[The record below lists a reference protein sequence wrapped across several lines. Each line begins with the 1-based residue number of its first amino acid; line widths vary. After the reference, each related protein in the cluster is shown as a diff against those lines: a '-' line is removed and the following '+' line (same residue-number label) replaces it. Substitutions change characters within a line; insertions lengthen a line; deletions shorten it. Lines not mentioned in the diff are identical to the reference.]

1 MLKNDVLAYLKKQT
15 KTLDLDHLD
24 KRFTAGGIAQ
34 ALNAKRNTV
43 SLYLNQL
50 TNEHKLV
57 KVQTRPVRF
66 IHRAQ
71 FEKSNYALKKDT
83 YATALQLEQENNN
96 HDILKSFAQINP
108 SLKESVERVRAAV
121 LYPNNGLPLL
131 ITGES
136 GTGKSYLVGLINR
149 FCRTNKLIKQAAP
162 FVTVNCAQYADNPEL
177 LTSNLFGY
185 KKGAFTGADQ
195 DHDGA
200 FVEANGG
207 ILFLDEV
214 HRLGPKGQEK
224 LFTYLDQG
232 LIYPVGE
239 TSHGKRVSVRLCFA
253 TTEKVENNF
262 LTTFMRRIPVKISLP
277 PLSQRSR
284 EERLNLIYTLLCNE
298 QREIAKPII
307 VSDQVLEMLANYL
320 PVGNIGDLKNA
331 VKLTIARANA
341 DEKKANKLTLT
352 AYNLPVDVLMRSKT
366 ESSLSAKKPL
376 QITDETEP
384 ADLIARSFPEKKIFL
399 HSLER
404 LLTVYEQNNNHL
416 PNCESKLKQ
425 IVYQLFDTLLFEKNA
440 SKQLPLLSYVIEH
453 LKHLFEQLQNAYQ
466 LQVSG
471 NAIYAISYYLF
482 ERQKI
487 QWNIDEVRQKN
498 ALHSLY
504 QEVRQRYPEV
514 YAYVGKLLLLIKNNL
529 EIELNEVDYIFLSI
543 YLNKL
548 EIITKTGLTK
558 AIVLAHGYATAGS
571 IANVVNR
578 LLNAH
583 TLDAFDMPIN
593 VSTQQI
599 ANKIIDYSENND
611 VSHGLIIL
619 VDMGSLQEIEKLFP
633 RQLDAPLLLINNVST
648 SLALTV
654 GESILQKRSFREIGQ
669 LAQQK
674 SKIEIKLTYPA
685 KRRQQVIL
693 TTCYSGIGTA
703 THVAR
708 LLERCMPNSSKIK
721 IIPYDY
727 QALKDPH
734 KVKVVNKMYDVIGIV
749 GTENPAIPGLDFIHL
764 EKILSDKGTAKLQKW
779 LTKSFTVPEIK
790 LIMNNLVKNFSLERT
805 INMVTILDAPKVI
818 ENITIFLQELERRFS
833 ISLSN
838 QKKFTL
844 YVHISYLIE
853 RLIRKEKNDLD
864 PEYAKTYAHKYATD
878 LKIIKAAFSVIID
891 NYNVK
896 IPVSELIYIDQI
908 IFNHQ

>member
-83 YATALQLEQENNN
+83 YLTVAQLEQENNN
-96 HDILKSFAQINP
+96 QDILKSFAQINP

-149 FCRTNKLIKQAAP
+149 FCRTNKLIKTTAP

-232 LIYPVGE
+232 LVYPVGE

-253 TTEKVENNF
+253 TTEEVENNF

-298 QREIAKPII
+298 QREIAKPIT

-366 ESSLSAKKPL
+366 ESYLSAKKPL

-404 LLTVYEQNNNHL
+404 LLTTYEQSNNHL

-548 EIITKTGLTK
+548 EIITKTGLIK

-648 SLALTV
+648 SLALIV

-674 SKIEIKLTYPA
+674 SKVEIKLTYPA

-708 LLERCMPNSSKIK
+708 LLERCMPSSSKIK

-749 GTENPAIPGLDFIHL
+749 GTENPEIPGLDFIHL

>member
-83 YATALQLEQENNN
+83 YATVAQLEQENNN
-96 HDILKSFAQINP
+96 QDILKSFAQINP

-149 FCRTNKLIKQAAP
+149 FCRTNKLIKTTAP

-232 LIYPVGE
+232 LVYPVGE

-298 QREIAKPII
+298 QREIAKPIT

-341 DEKKANKLTLT
+341 DAKKANKLTLT

-366 ESSLSAKKPL
+366 ESYLSAKKPL

-404 LLTVYEQNNNHL
+404 LLTTYEQSNNHL

-548 EIITKTGLTK
+548 EIITKTGLIK

-674 SKIEIKLTYPA
+674 SKVEIKLTYPA

-708 LLERCMPNSSKIK
+708 LLERCMPSSSKIK

-749 GTENPAIPGLDFIHL
+749 GTENPEIPGLDFIHL

-878 LKIIKAAFSVIID
+878 LKIIEAAFSVIID

>member
-57 KVQTRPVRF
+57 KVKTRPVRF

-83 YATALQLEQENNN
+83 YATVAQLEQENNN
-96 HDILKSFAQINP
+96 QDILKSFAQINP

-149 FCRTNKLIKQAAP
+149 FCRTNKLIKTTAP

-232 LIYPVGE
+232 LVYPVGE

-298 QREIAKPII
+298 QREIAKPIT

-341 DEKKANKLTLT
+341 DAKKANKLTLT

-366 ESSLSAKKPL
+366 ESYLSAKKPL

-404 LLTVYEQNNNHL
+404 LLTTYEQSNNHL

-548 EIITKTGLTK
+548 EIITKTGLIK

-674 SKIEIKLTYPA
+674 SKVEIKLTYPA

-708 LLERCMPNSSKIK
+708 LLERCMPSSSKIK

-749 GTENPAIPGLDFIHL
+749 GTENPEIPGLDFIHL

>member
-83 YATALQLEQENNN
+83 YLTVAQLEQENNN
-96 HDILKSFAQINP
+96 QDILKSFAQINP

-149 FCRTNKLIKQAAP
+149 FCRTNKLIKTTAP

-232 LIYPVGE
+232 LVYPVGE

-253 TTEKVENNF
+253 TTEEVENNF

-366 ESSLSAKKPL
+366 ESYLSAKKPL

-404 LLTVYEQNNNHL
+404 LLTTYEQSNNNL

-548 EIITKTGLTK
+548 EIITKTGLIK

-708 LLERCMPNSSKIK
+708 LLERCMPSSSKIK

-749 GTENPAIPGLDFIHL
+749 GTENPEIPGLDFIHL

>member
-83 YATALQLEQENNN
+83 YATVAQLEQENNN
-96 HDILKSFAQINP
+96 QDILKSFAQINP

-149 FCRTNKLIKQAAP
+149 FCRTNKLIKTTAP

-224 LFTYLDQG
+224 LFTFLDQG
-232 LIYPVGE
+232 LVYPVGE

-253 TTEKVENNF
+253 TTEEVENNF

-366 ESSLSAKKPL
+366 ESYLSAKKPL

-404 LLTVYEQNNNHL
+404 LLTTYEQSNNHL

-548 EIITKTGLTK
+548 EIITKTGLIK

-674 SKIEIKLTYPA
+674 SKVEIKLTYPA

-708 LLERCMPNSSKIK
+708 LLERCMPSSSKIK

-749 GTENPAIPGLDFIHL
+749 GTENPEIPGLDFIHL

>member
-57 KVQTRPVRF
+57 KIQTRPVRF

-83 YATALQLEQENNN
+83 YATVAQLEQENNN
-96 HDILKSFAQINP
+96 QDILKSFAQINP

-149 FCRTNKLIKQAAP
+149 FCRTNKLIKTTAP

-232 LIYPVGE
+232 LVYPVGE

-253 TTEKVENNF
+253 TTEEVENNF

-341 DEKKANKLTLT
+341 DAKKANKLTLT

-366 ESSLSAKKPL
+366 ESYLSAKKPL

-404 LLTVYEQNNNHL
+404 LLTTYEQSNNHL

-487 QWNIDEVRQKN
+487 QWNIEEVRQKN

-548 EIITKTGLTK
+548 EIITKTGLIK

-674 SKIEIKLTYPA
+674 SKVEIKLTYPA

-708 LLERCMPNSSKIK
+708 LLERCMPSSSKIK

-749 GTENPAIPGLDFIHL
+749 GTENPEIPGLDFIHL

>member
-83 YATALQLEQENNN
+83 YATVAQLEQENNN
-96 HDILKSFAQINP
+96 QDILKSFAQINP

-149 FCRTNKLIKQAAP
+149 FCRTNKLIKTTAP

-200 FVEANGG
+200 FIEANGG

-232 LIYPVGE
+232 LVYPVGE

-253 TTEKVENNF
+253 TTEEVENNF

-341 DEKKANKLTLT
+341 DAKKANKLTLT

-366 ESSLSAKKPL
+366 ESYLSAKKPL

-404 LLTVYEQNNNHL
+404 LLTTYEQSNNHL

-440 SKQLPLLSYVIEH
+440 SKQLPLLSYVIER

-548 EIITKTGLTK
+548 EIITKTGLIK

-674 SKIEIKLTYPA
+674 SKVEIKLTYPA

-708 LLERCMPNSSKIK
+708 LLERCMPSSSKIK

-749 GTENPAIPGLDFIHL
+749 GTENPEIPGLDFIHL

>member
-83 YATALQLEQENNN
+83 YATVAQLEQENNN
-96 HDILKSFAQINP
+96 QDILKSFAQINP

-149 FCRTNKLIKQAAP
+149 FCRTNKLIKTTAP

-200 FVEANGG
+200 FIEANGG

-232 LIYPVGE
+232 LVYPVGE

-253 TTEKVENNF
+253 TTEEVENNF

-352 AYNLPVDVLMRSKT
+352 AYNLPIDVLMRSKT
-366 ESSLSAKKPL
+366 ESYLSAKKPL

-404 LLTVYEQNNNHL
+404 LLTTYEQSNNHL

-440 SKQLPLLSYVIEH
+440 SKQLPLLSYVIER

-548 EIITKTGLTK
+548 EIITKTGLIK

-674 SKIEIKLTYPA
+674 SKVEIKLTYPA

-708 LLERCMPNSSKIK
+708 LLERCMPSSSKIK

-749 GTENPAIPGLDFIHL
+749 GTENPEIPGLDFIHL

-779 LTKSFTVPEIK
+779 LTMSFTVPEIK

>member
-83 YATALQLEQENNN
+83 YATVAQLEQENNN
-96 HDILKSFAQINP
+96 QDILKSFAQINP

-149 FCRTNKLIKQAAP
+149 FCRTNKLIKTTAP

-232 LIYPVGE
+232 LVYPVGE

-253 TTEKVENNF
+253 TTEEVENNF

-341 DEKKANKLTLT
+341 DAKKANKLTLT

-366 ESSLSAKKPL
+366 ESYLSAKKPL

-404 LLTVYEQNNNHL
+404 LLTTYEQSNNHL

-487 QWNIDEVRQKN
+487 QWNIEEVRQKN

-548 EIITKTGLTK
+548 EIITKTGLIK

-674 SKIEIKLTYPA
+674 SKVEIKLTYPA

-708 LLERCMPNSSKIK
+708 LLERCMPSSSKIK

-749 GTENPAIPGLDFIHL
+749 GTENPEIPGLDFIHL

>member
-24 KRFTAGGIAQ
+24 KQFTAGGIAQ

-83 YATALQLEQENNN
+83 YATVAQLEQENNN
-96 HDILKSFAQINP
+96 QDILKSFAQINP

-149 FCRTNKLIKQAAP
+149 FCRTNKLIKTTAP

-232 LIYPVGE
+232 LVYPVGE

-253 TTEKVENNF
+253 TTEEVENNF

-341 DEKKANKLTLT
+341 DEKKVNKLTLT

-366 ESSLSAKKPL
+366 ESYLSAKKPL

-404 LLTVYEQNNNHL
+404 LLTTYEQSNNHL

-548 EIITKTGLTK
+548 KIITKTGLIK

-674 SKIEIKLTYPA
+674 SKVEIKLTYPA

-708 LLERCMPNSSKIK
+708 LLERCMPSSSKVK

-749 GTENPAIPGLDFIHL
+749 GTENPEIAGLDFIHL

-779 LTKSFTVPEIK
+779 LTKSFAVPEIK

>member
-15 KTLDLDHLD
+15 KMLDLDHLD

-57 KVQTRPVRF
+57 KIQTRPVRF
-66 IHRAQ
+66 IHRVQ
-71 FEKSNYALKKDT
+71 FEKSNYVLKKDAYST
-83 YATALQLEQENNN
+83 VTQLEQENNN
-96 HDILKSFAQINP
+96 QDILKSFAQINP

-136 GTGKSYLVGLINR
+136 GTGKSYLVNLINR
-149 FCRTNKLIKQAAP
+149 FCRTNKLIKTTAP
-162 FVTVNCAQYADNPEL
+162 FITVNCAQYADNPEL

-232 LIYPVGE
+232 LVYPVGE

-253 TTEKVENNF
+253 TTEEVENNF

-298 QREIAKPII
+298 QHEIAKPII

-320 PVGNIGDLKNA
+320 PAGNIGDLKNA

-341 DEKKANKLTLT
+341 DEKNVDKLTLT
-352 AYNLPVDVLMRSKT
+352 AYNLPVDVLMKSKT
-366 ESSLSAKKPL
+366 EPYLSVKKPI
-376 QITDETEP
+376 QITNETKPE
-384 ADLIARSFPEKKIFL
+384 DLIARSFPEKKIFL

-404 LLTVYEQNNNHL
+404 LLTVYEQSNNQL
-416 PNCESKLKQ
+416 SNCESKLKQ

-440 SKQLPLLSYVIEH
+440 SKQFPLLSYVIEH

-471 NAIYAISYYLF
+471 NAIYAISYYIF

-487 QWNIDEVRQKN
+487 QWNIDEVKQKS

-504 QEVRQRYPEV
+504 QDVRCRYPEV
-514 YAYVGKLLLLIKNNL
+514 YAYVSKLLLLIKNNL
-529 EIELNEVDYIFLSI
+529 EIELNEVDSIFLSI

-548 EIITKTGLTK
+548 EIITKTGLIK

-708 LLERCMPNSSKIK
+708 LLERCLPSNSKIK

-734 KVKVVNKMYDVIGIV
+734 KVKVVNKMYDVIGII
-749 GTENPAIPGLDFIHL
+749 GTENPEISGLDFIHL

-779 LTKSFTVPEIK
+779 LTKSFTASEIK
-790 LIMNNLVKNFSLERT
+790 RIMNNLVKNFSLERT

-833 ISLSN
+833 LSLSN

-864 PEYAKTYAHKYATD
+864 PEYAKTYAKTYATN
-878 LKIIKAAFSVIID
+878 LKIIKTAFSVITD

>member
-83 YATALQLEQENNN
+83 YLTVAQLEQENNN
-96 HDILKSFAQINP
+96 QDILKSFAQINP

-149 FCRTNKLIKQAAP
+149 FCRTNKLIKTTAP

-232 LIYPVGE
+232 LVYPVGE

-253 TTEKVENNF
+253 TTEEVENNF

-366 ESSLSAKKPL
+366 ESYLSAKKPL

-404 LLTVYEQNNNHL
+404 LLTTYEQSNNHL

-548 EIITKTGLTK
+548 EIITKTGLIK

-648 SLALTV
+648 SLALIV

-708 LLERCMPNSSKIK
+708 LLERCMPSSSKIK

-734 KVKVVNKMYDVIGIV
+734 KVNVVNKMYDVIGIV
-749 GTENPAIPGLDFIHL
+749 GTENPEIPGLDFIHL

>member
-66 IHRAQ
+66 IHRVQ

-83 YATALQLEQENNN
+83 YATVAQLEQENNN
-96 HDILKSFAQINP
+96 QDILKSFAQINP

-136 GTGKSYLVGLINR
+136 GTGKSYLIGLINR
-149 FCRTNKLIKQAAP
+149 FCRTNKLIKTTAP

-232 LIYPVGE
+232 LVYPVGE

-253 TTEKVENNF
+253 TTEEVENNF

-352 AYNLPVDVLMRSKT
+352 AYNLPIDVLMRSKT
-366 ESSLSAKKPL
+366 ESYLSAKKPL

-404 LLTVYEQNNNHL
+404 LLTTYEQSNNHL

-440 SKQLPLLSYVIEH
+440 SKQLPLLSYVIER

-548 EIITKTGLTK
+548 EIITKTGLIK

-654 GESILQKRSFREIGQ
+654 GEGILQKRSFREIGQ

-674 SKIEIKLTYPA
+674 SKVEIKLTYPA

-708 LLERCMPNSSKIK
+708 LLERCMPSSSKIK

-749 GTENPAIPGLDFIHL
+749 GTENPEIPGLDFIHL

>member
-66 IHRAQ
+66 IHKTQ

-83 YATALQLEQENNN
+83 YATVAQLEQENNN
-96 HDILKSFAQINP
+96 QDILKSFAQINP

-149 FCRTNKLIKQAAP
+149 FCRTNKLIKTTAP

-200 FVEANGG
+200 FIEANGG

-232 LIYPVGE
+232 LVYPVGE

-253 TTEKVENNF
+253 TTEEVENNF

-298 QREIAKPII
+298 QREIAKPIT

-341 DEKKANKLTLT
+341 DAKKANKLTLT

-366 ESSLSAKKPL
+366 ESYLSAKKPL

-404 LLTVYEQNNNHL
+404 LLTTYEQSNNHL

-548 EIITKTGLTK
+548 EIITKTGLIK

-674 SKIEIKLTYPA
+674 SKVEIKLTYPA

-708 LLERCMPNSSKIK
+708 LLERCMPSSSKIK

-749 GTENPAIPGLDFIHL
+749 GTENPEIPGLDFIHL

-864 PEYAKTYAHKYATD
+864 PEYAKTYAHKYTTD

>member
-83 YATALQLEQENNN
+83 YATVAQLEQENNN
-96 HDILKSFAQINP
+96 QDILKSFAQINP

-149 FCRTNKLIKQAAP
+149 FCRTNKLIKTTAP

-232 LIYPVGE
+232 LVYPVGE

-253 TTEKVENNF
+253 TTEEVENNF

-366 ESSLSAKKPL
+366 ESYLSAKKPL

-404 LLTVYEQNNNHL
+404 LLTTYEQSNNHL

-440 SKQLPLLSYVIEH
+440 SKQLPLLSYVIER

-548 EIITKTGLTK
+548 EIITKTGLIK

-674 SKIEIKLTYPA
+674 SKVEIKLTYPA

-708 LLERCMPNSSKIK
+708 LLERCMPSSSKIK

-749 GTENPAIPGLDFIHL
+749 GTENPEIPGLDFIHL

-878 LKIIKAAFSVIID
+878 LKIIRAAFSVIID

>member
-83 YATALQLEQENNN
+83 YATVAQLEQENNN
-96 HDILKSFAQINP
+96 QDILKSFAQINP

-149 FCRTNKLIKQAAP
+149 FCRTNKLIKTTAP

-232 LIYPVGE
+232 LVYPVGE

-253 TTEKVENNF
+253 TTEEVENNF
-262 LTTFMRRIPVKISLP
+262 LTTFVRRIPVKISLP

-298 QREIAKPII
+298 QREIAKPIT

-341 DEKKANKLTLT
+341 DAKKANKLTLT

-366 ESSLSAKKPL
+366 ESYLSAKKTL

-404 LLTVYEQNNNHL
+404 LLTTYEQSNNHL

-548 EIITKTGLTK
+548 EIITKTGLIK

-708 LLERCMPNSSKIK
+708 LLERCMPSSSKIK

-749 GTENPAIPGLDFIHL
+749 GTENPEIPGLDFIHL

>member
-15 KTLDLDHLD
+15 KTLDLDDLD

-83 YATALQLEQENNN
+83 YATVAQLEQENNN
-96 HDILKSFAQINP
+96 QDILKSFAQINP

-149 FCRTNKLIKQAAP
+149 FCRTNKLIKTTAP

-232 LIYPVGE
+232 LVYPVGE

-253 TTEKVENNF
+253 TTEEVENNF

-298 QREIAKPII
+298 QREIAKPIT

-366 ESSLSAKKPL
+366 ESYLSAKKTL

-404 LLTVYEQNNNHL
+404 LLTTYEQSNNHL

-487 QWNIDEVRQKN
+487 QWNIEEVRQKN

-548 EIITKTGLTK
+548 EIITKTGLIK

-708 LLERCMPNSSKIK
+708 LLERCMPSSSKIK

-749 GTENPAIPGLDFIHL
+749 GTENPEIPGLDFIHL

-864 PEYAKTYAHKYATD
+864 PEYAKMYAHKYATD

>member
-83 YATALQLEQENNN
+83 YATVAQLEQENNN
-96 HDILKSFAQINP
+96 QDILKSFAQINP

-149 FCRTNKLIKQAAP
+149 FCRTNKLIKTTAP

-232 LIYPVGE
+232 LVYPVGE

-253 TTEKVENNF
+253 TTEEVENNF

-341 DEKKANKLTLT
+341 DAKKANKLTLT

-366 ESSLSAKKPL
+366 ESYLSAKKPL

-404 LLTVYEQNNNHL
+404 LLTTYEQSNNHL

-548 EIITKTGLTK
+548 EIITKTGLIK

-674 SKIEIKLTYPA
+674 SKVEIKLTYPA

-708 LLERCMPNSSKIK
+708 LLERCMPSSSKIK

-749 GTENPAIPGLDFIHL
+749 GTENPEIPGLDFIHL

>member
-71 FEKSNYALKKDT
+71 FEKSKYALKKDT
-83 YATALQLEQENNN
+83 YATVAQLEQENNN
-96 HDILKSFAQINP
+96 QDILKSFAQINP

-149 FCRTNKLIKQAAP
+149 FCRTNKLIKTTAP

-232 LIYPVGE
+232 LVYPVGE

-253 TTEKVENNF
+253 TTEQVENNF

-341 DEKKANKLTLT
+341 DAKKANKLTLT

-366 ESSLSAKKPL
+366 ESYLSAKKPL

-404 LLTVYEQNNNHL
+404 LLTTYEQSNNHL

-548 EIITKTGLTK
+548 EIITKTGLIK

-708 LLERCMPNSSKIK
+708 LLERCMPSSSKIK

-749 GTENPAIPGLDFIHL
+749 GTENPEIPGLDFIHL

>member
-71 FEKSNYALKKDT
+71 FEKSNYALKKNT
-83 YATALQLEQENNN
+83 YATVAQLEQENNN
-96 HDILKSFAQINP
+96 PDILKSFAQINP

-149 FCRTNKLIKQAAP
+149 FCRTNKLIKTTAP

-200 FVEANGG
+200 FIEANGG

-232 LIYPVGE
+232 LVYPVGE

-253 TTEKVENNF
+253 TTEEVENNF

-341 DEKKANKLTLT
+341 DAKKANKLTLT

-366 ESSLSAKKPL
+366 ESYLSVKKPL
-376 QITDETEP
+376 QITDATEP

-404 LLTVYEQNNNHL
+404 LLTTYEQSNNHL

-487 QWNIDEVRQKN
+487 HWNIDEVRQKN

-548 EIITKTGLTK
+548 EIITKTGLIK

-674 SKIEIKLTYPA
+674 SKVEIKLTYPA

-708 LLERCMPNSSKIK
+708 LLERCMPSSSKVK

-864 PEYAKTYAHKYATD
+864 PEYAETYAHKYATD

>member
-66 IHRAQ
+66 IHRSQ

-83 YATALQLEQENNN
+83 YTTVAQLEQENNN
-96 HDILKSFAQINP
+96 QDILKSFAQINP

-149 FCRTNKLIKQAAP
+149 FCRTNKLIKTTAP

-214 HRLGPKGQEK
+214 HRLGSKGQEK

-232 LIYPVGE
+232 LVYPVGE
-239 TSHGKRVSVRLCFA
+239 TSHGKRVSVHLCFA
-253 TTEKVENNF
+253 TTEEVENNF

-366 ESSLSAKKPL
+366 ESYLSAKKPL

-404 LLTVYEQNNNHL
+404 LLTTYEQSNNHL

-548 EIITKTGLTK
+548 EIITKTGLIK

-674 SKIEIKLTYPA
+674 SKVEIKLTYPA

-708 LLERCMPNSSKIK
+708 LLERCMPSSSKIK

-749 GTENPAIPGLDFIHL
+749 GTENPEIPGLDFIHL

-779 LTKSFTVPEIK
+779 LTKSFTVSEIK

>member
-83 YATALQLEQENNN
+83 YATVAQLEQENNN
-96 HDILKSFAQINP
+96 QDILKSFAQINP

-149 FCRTNKLIKQAAP
+149 FCRTNKLIKTTAP

-232 LIYPVGE
+232 LVYPVGE

-298 QREIAKPII
+298 QREIAKPIT

-341 DEKKANKLTLT
+341 DAKKANKLTLT

-366 ESSLSAKKPL
+366 ESYLSAKKPL

-404 LLTVYEQNNNHL
+404 LLTTYEQSNNHL

-548 EIITKTGLTK
+548 EIITKTGLIK

-674 SKIEIKLTYPA
+674 SKVEIKLTYPA

-708 LLERCMPNSSKIK
+708 LLERCMPSSSKIK

-749 GTENPAIPGLDFIHL
+749 GTENPEIPGLDFIHL

-779 LTKSFTVPEIK
+779 LTMSFTVPEIK

>member
-83 YATALQLEQENNN
+83 YATVAQLEQENNN
-96 HDILKSFAQINP
+96 QDILKSFAQINP

-149 FCRTNKLIKQAAP
+149 FCRTNKLIKTTAP

-232 LIYPVGE
+232 LVYPVGE

-253 TTEKVENNF
+253 TTEEVENNF

-341 DEKKANKLTLT
+341 DEKKVNKLTLT

-366 ESSLSAKKPL
+366 ESYLSAKKPL

-404 LLTVYEQNNNHL
+404 LLTTYEQSNNHL

-548 EIITKTGLTK
+548 EIITKTGLIK

-708 LLERCMPNSSKIK
+708 LLERCMPSSSKIK

-749 GTENPAIPGLDFIHL
+749 GTENPEIPGLDFIHL

>member
-15 KTLDLDHLD
+15 KMLDLDHLD

-83 YATALQLEQENNN
+83 YATVAQLEQENNN
-96 HDILKSFAQINP
+96 QDILKSFAQINP

-149 FCRTNKLIKQAAP
+149 FCRTNKLIKTTAP

-200 FVEANGG
+200 FIEANGG

-232 LIYPVGE
+232 LVYPVGE

-253 TTEKVENNF
+253 TTEEVENNF

-341 DEKKANKLTLT
+341 DAKKANKLTLT

-366 ESSLSAKKPL
+366 ESYLSAKKPL

-404 LLTVYEQNNNHL
+404 LLTTYEQSNNHL

-548 EIITKTGLTK
+548 EIITKTGLIK

-674 SKIEIKLTYPA
+674 SKVEIKLTYPA

-708 LLERCMPNSSKIK
+708 LLERCMPSSSKIK

-749 GTENPAIPGLDFIHL
+749 GTENPEIPGLDFIHL

>member
-83 YATALQLEQENNN
+83 YATVAQLEQENNN
-96 HDILKSFAQINP
+96 QDILKSFAQINP

-149 FCRTNKLIKQAAP
+149 FCRTNKLIKTTAP

-232 LIYPVGE
+232 LVYPVGE
-239 TSHGKRVSVRLCFA
+239 TSHSKRVSVRLCFA
-253 TTEKVENNF
+253 TTEEVENNF

-366 ESSLSAKKPL
+366 ESYLSAKKPL

-404 LLTVYEQNNNHL
+404 LLTTYEQSNNHL

-548 EIITKTGLTK
+548 EIITKTGLIK

-708 LLERCMPNSSKIK
+708 LLERCMPSSSKIK

-749 GTENPAIPGLDFIHL
+749 GTENPEIPGLDFIHL
-764 EKILSDKGTAKLQKW
+764 EKILSDKGAAKLQKW
-779 LTKSFTVPEIK
+779 LTKSFTVSEIK

-864 PEYAKTYAHKYATD
+864 PEYAETYAHKYATD

>member
-71 FEKSNYALKKDT
+71 FEKTNYALKKDT
-83 YATALQLEQENNN
+83 YATVAQLEQENNN
-96 HDILKSFAQINP
+96 QDILKSFAQINP

-149 FCRTNKLIKQAAP
+149 FCRTNKLIKTTAP

-232 LIYPVGE
+232 LVYPVGE

-253 TTEKVENNF
+253 TTEEVENNF

-341 DEKKANKLTLT
+341 DAKKANKLTLT

-366 ESSLSAKKPL
+366 ESYLSAKKPL

-404 LLTVYEQNNNHL
+404 LLTTYEQSNNHL

-487 QWNIDEVRQKN
+487 QWNIEEVRQKN

-548 EIITKTGLTK
+548 EIITKTGLIK

-674 SKIEIKLTYPA
+674 SKVEIKLTYPA

-708 LLERCMPNSSKIK
+708 LLERCMPSSSKIK

-749 GTENPAIPGLDFIHL
+749 GTENPEIPGLDFIHL

>member
-83 YATALQLEQENNN
+83 YATVAQLEQENNN
-96 HDILKSFAQINP
+96 QDILKSFAQINP

-149 FCRTNKLIKQAAP
+149 FCRTNKLIKTTAP

-232 LIYPVGE
+232 LVYPVGE

-253 TTEKVENNF
+253 TTEEVENNF

-366 ESSLSAKKPL
+366 ESYLSAKKPL

-404 LLTVYEQNNNHL
+404 LLTTYEQSNNHL
-416 PNCESKLKQ
+416 PDCESKLKQ

-548 EIITKTGLTK
+548 EIITKTGLIK

-708 LLERCMPNSSKIK
+708 LLERCMPSSSKIK

-749 GTENPAIPGLDFIHL
+749 GTENPEIPGLDFIHL
-764 EKILSDKGTAKLQKW
+764 EKILSDKGTARLQKW

>member
-83 YATALQLEQENNN
+83 YATVAQLEQENNN
-96 HDILKSFAQINP
+96 QDILKSFAQINP

-149 FCRTNKLIKQAAP
+149 FCRTNKLIKTTAP

-232 LIYPVGE
+232 LVYPVGE

-253 TTEKVENNF
+253 TTEEVENNF

-341 DEKKANKLTLT
+341 DDKKANKLTLT

-366 ESSLSAKKPL
+366 ESYLSAKKPL

-404 LLTVYEQNNNHL
+404 LLTTYEQSNNHL

-548 EIITKTGLTK
+548 EIITKTGLIK

-708 LLERCMPNSSKIK
+708 LLERCMPSSSKIK

-749 GTENPAIPGLDFIHL
+749 GTENPEIPGLDFIHL

>member
-66 IHRAQ
+66 IHKTQ

-83 YATALQLEQENNN
+83 YATVAQLEQENNN
-96 HDILKSFAQINP
+96 QDILKSFAQINP

-149 FCRTNKLIKQAAP
+149 FCRTNKLIKTTAP

-200 FVEANGG
+200 FIEANGG

-232 LIYPVGE
+232 LVYPVGE

-253 TTEKVENNF
+253 TTEEVENNF

-341 DEKKANKLTLT
+341 DAKKANKLTLT

-366 ESSLSAKKPL
+366 ESYLSAKKPL

-404 LLTVYEQNNNHL
+404 LLTTYEQSNNHL

-548 EIITKTGLTK
+548 EIITKTGLIK

-674 SKIEIKLTYPA
+674 SKVEIKLTYPA

-708 LLERCMPNSSKIK
+708 LLERCMPSSSKIK

-749 GTENPAIPGLDFIHL
+749 GTENPEIPGLDFIHL

-864 PEYAKTYAHKYATD
+864 PEYAKTYAHKYTTD

>member
-66 IHRAQ
+66 IHKTQ

-83 YATALQLEQENNN
+83 YATVAQLEQENNN
-96 HDILKSFAQINP
+96 QDILKSFAQINP

-149 FCRTNKLIKQAAP
+149 FCRTNKLIKTTAP

-200 FVEANGG
+200 FIEANGG

-232 LIYPVGE
+232 LVYPVGE

-253 TTEKVENNF
+253 TTEEVENNF

-341 DEKKANKLTLT
+341 DAKKANKLTLT

-366 ESSLSAKKPL
+366 ESYLSAKKPL

-404 LLTVYEQNNNHL
+404 LLTTYEQSNNHL

-440 SKQLPLLSYVIEH
+440 SKQLPILSYVIEH

-548 EIITKTGLTK
+548 EIITKTGLIK

-674 SKIEIKLTYPA
+674 SKVEIKLTYPA

-708 LLERCMPNSSKIK
+708 LLERCMPSSSKIK

-749 GTENPAIPGLDFIHL
+749 GTENPEIPGLDFIYL

>member
-83 YATALQLEQENNN
+83 YATVAQLEQENNN
-96 HDILKSFAQINP
+96 QDILKSFAQINP

-149 FCRTNKLIKQAAP
+149 FCRTNKLIKTTAP

-232 LIYPVGE
+232 LVYPVGE

-253 TTEKVENNF
+253 TTEEVENNF

-341 DEKKANKLTLT
+341 DAKKANKLTLT

-366 ESSLSAKKPL
+366 ESYLSAKKPL

-404 LLTVYEQNNNHL
+404 LLTTYEQSNNHL

-440 SKQLPLLSYVIEH
+440 SKQLPLLSYVIER

-548 EIITKTGLTK
+548 EIITKTGLIK

-708 LLERCMPNSSKIK
+708 LLERCMPSSSKIK

-734 KVKVVNKMYDVIGIV
+734 KIKVVNKMYDVIGIV
-749 GTENPAIPGLDFIHL
+749 GTENPEIPGLDFIHL

>member
-83 YATALQLEQENNN
+83 YATVAQLEQENNN
-96 HDILKSFAQINP
+96 QDILKSFAQINP

-149 FCRTNKLIKQAAP
+149 FCRTNKLIKTTAP

-232 LIYPVGE
+232 LVYPVGE

-298 QREIAKPII
+298 QREIAKPIT

-341 DEKKANKLTLT
+341 DAKKANKLTLT

-366 ESSLSAKKPL
+366 ESYLSAKKPL

-404 LLTVYEQNNNHL
+404 LLTTYEQSNNHL

-548 EIITKTGLTK
+548 EIITKTGLIK

-571 IANVVNR
+571 IANVV
-578 LLNAH
+578 NAH

-674 SKIEIKLTYPA
+674 SKVEIKLTYPA

-708 LLERCMPNSSKIK
+708 LLERCMPSSSKIK

-749 GTENPAIPGLDFIHL
+749 GTENPEIPGLDFIHL

-878 LKIIKAAFSVIID
+878 LKIIKAAFCVIID

>member
-83 YATALQLEQENNN
+83 YATVAQLEQENNN
-96 HDILKSFAQINP
+96 QDILKSFAQINP

-149 FCRTNKLIKQAAP
+149 FCRTNKLIKTTAP

-232 LIYPVGE
+232 LVYPVGE

-253 TTEKVENNF
+253 TTEEVENNF

-366 ESSLSAKKPL
+366 ESYLSAKKPL

-404 LLTVYEQNNNHL
+404 LLTTYEQSNNHL

-548 EIITKTGLTK
+548 EIITKTGLIK

-674 SKIEIKLTYPA
+674 SKVEIKLTYPA

-708 LLERCMPNSSKIK
+708 LLERCMPSSSKIK

-749 GTENPAIPGLDFIHL
+749 GTENPEIPGLDFIHL

-864 PEYAKTYAHKYATD
+864 PEYAETYAHKYATD

>member
-83 YATALQLEQENNN
+83 YATVAQLEQENNN
-96 HDILKSFAQINP
+96 QDILKSFAQINP

-149 FCRTNKLIKQAAP
+149 FCRTNKLIKTTAP

-232 LIYPVGE
+232 LVYPVGE

-253 TTEKVENNF
+253 TTEEVENNF

-366 ESSLSAKKPL
+366 ESYLSAKKPL

-404 LLTVYEQNNNHL
+404 LLTTYEQSNNHL
-416 PNCESKLKQ
+416 PDCESKLKQ

-548 EIITKTGLTK
+548 EIITKTGLIK

-674 SKIEIKLTYPA
+674 SKVEIKLTYPA

-708 LLERCMPNSSKIK
+708 LLERCMPSSSKIK

-749 GTENPAIPGLDFIHL
+749 GTENPEIPGLDFIHL

>member
-83 YATALQLEQENNN
+83 YATVAQLEQENNN
-96 HDILKSFAQINP
+96 QDILKSFAQINP

-149 FCRTNKLIKQAAP
+149 FCRTNKLIKTTAP

-232 LIYPVGE
+232 LVYPVGE

-253 TTEKVENNF
+253 TTEEVENNF

-366 ESSLSAKKPL
+366 ESYLSAKKPL

-404 LLTVYEQNNNHL
+404 LLTTYEQSNNHL

-440 SKQLPLLSYVIEH
+440 SKQLPLLSYVIER

-548 EIITKTGLTK
+548 EIITKTGLIK

-708 LLERCMPNSSKIK
+708 LLERCMPSSSKIK

-749 GTENPAIPGLDFIHL
+749 GTENPEIPGLDFIHL

>member
-83 YATALQLEQENNN
+83 YATVAQLEQENNN
-96 HDILKSFAQINP
+96 QDILKSFAQINP

-149 FCRTNKLIKQAAP
+149 FCRTNKLIKTTAP

-200 FVEANGG
+200 FIEANGG

-232 LIYPVGE
+232 LVYPVGE

-253 TTEKVENNF
+253 TTEEVENNF

-284 EERLNLIYTLLCNE
+284 EERMNLIYTLLCNE

-366 ESSLSAKKPL
+366 ESYLSTKKPL

-404 LLTVYEQNNNHL
+404 LLTTYEQSNNHL

-440 SKQLPLLSYVIEH
+440 SKQLPLLSYVIERF
-453 LKHLFEQLQNAYQ
+453 KHLFEQLQNAYQ

-487 QWNIDEVRQKN
+487 QWNIDEIRQKN
-498 ALHSLY
+498 VLHSLY

-548 EIITKTGLTK
+548 EIITKTGLIK

-674 SKIEIKLTYPA
+674 SKVEIKLTYPA

-708 LLERCMPNSSKIK
+708 LLERCMPSSSKIK

-749 GTENPAIPGLDFIHL
+749 GTENPEIPGLDFIHL

>member
-83 YATALQLEQENNN
+83 YATVAQLEQENNN
-96 HDILKSFAQINP
+96 QDILKSFAQINP

-149 FCRTNKLIKQAAP
+149 FCRTNKLIKTTAP

-232 LIYPVGE
+232 LVYPVGE

-253 TTEKVENNF
+253 TTEEVENNF

-366 ESSLSAKKPL
+366 ESYLSAKKPL

-404 LLTVYEQNNNHL
+404 LLTTYEQSNNHL

-548 EIITKTGLTK
+548 EIITKTGLIK

-708 LLERCMPNSSKIK
+708 LLERCMPSSSKIK

-749 GTENPAIPGLDFIHL
+749 GTENPEIPGLDFIHL

>member
-66 IHRAQ
+66 IHRVQ

-83 YATALQLEQENNN
+83 YATVAQLEQENNN
-96 HDILKSFAQINP
+96 QDILKSFAQINP

-149 FCRTNKLIKQAAP
+149 FCRTNKLIKTTAP

-232 LIYPVGE
+232 LVYPVGE

-253 TTEKVENNF
+253 TTEEVENNF

-298 QREIAKPII
+298 QREIAKPIT

-341 DEKKANKLTLT
+341 DAKKANKLTLT

-366 ESSLSAKKPL
+366 ESYLSAKKPL

-404 LLTVYEQNNNHL
+404 LLTTYEQSNNHL

-440 SKQLPLLSYVIEH
+440 SKQLPLLSYVIER

-548 EIITKTGLTK
+548 EIITKTGLIK

-674 SKIEIKLTYPA
+674 SKVEIKLTYPA

-708 LLERCMPNSSKIK
+708 LLERCMPSSSKIK

-734 KVKVVNKMYDVIGIV
+734 KVKVVSKMYDVIGIV
-749 GTENPAIPGLDFIHL
+749 GTENPEIPGLDFIHL

>member
-24 KRFTAGGIAQ
+24 KQFTAGGIAQ

-83 YATALQLEQENNN
+83 YATVAQLEQENNN
-96 HDILKSFAQINP
+96 QDILKSFAQINP

-149 FCRTNKLIKQAAP
+149 FCRTNKLIKTTAP

-232 LIYPVGE
+232 LVYPVGE

-253 TTEKVENNF
+253 TTEEVENNF

-341 DEKKANKLTLT
+341 DAKKANKLTLT

-366 ESSLSAKKPL
+366 ESYLSAKKPL

-404 LLTVYEQNNNHL
+404 LLTTYEQSNNHL

-440 SKQLPLLSYVIEH
+440 SKQLPLLSYVIER

-548 EIITKTGLTK
+548 EIITKTGLIK

-674 SKIEIKLTYPA
+674 SKVEIKLTYPA

-708 LLERCMPNSSKIK
+708 LLERCMPSSSKIK

-749 GTENPAIPGLDFIHL
+749 GTENPEIPGLDFIHL

-779 LTKSFTVPEIK
+779 LTKSFAVPEIK

>member
-57 KVQTRPVRF
+57 KIQTRPVRF

-83 YATALQLEQENNN
+83 YATVAQLEQENNN
-96 HDILKSFAQINP
+96 QDILKSFAQINP

-149 FCRTNKLIKQAAP
+149 FCRTNKLIKTTAP

-232 LIYPVGE
+232 LVYPVGE

-253 TTEKVENNF
+253 TTEEVENNF

-366 ESSLSAKKPL
+366 ESYLSAKKPL

-404 LLTVYEQNNNHL
+404 LLTTYEQSNNHL

-548 EIITKTGLTK
+548 EIITKTGLIK

-708 LLERCMPNSSKIK
+708 LLERCMPSSSKIK

-749 GTENPAIPGLDFIHL
+749 GTENPEIPGLDFIHL